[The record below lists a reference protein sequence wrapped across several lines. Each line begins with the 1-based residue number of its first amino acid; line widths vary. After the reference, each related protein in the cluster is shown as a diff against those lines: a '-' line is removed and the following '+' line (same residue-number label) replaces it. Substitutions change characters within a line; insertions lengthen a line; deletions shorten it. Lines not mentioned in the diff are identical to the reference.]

1 LYGLFGLVSHKEL
14 SMHGHKS
21 FEIKKKSFT
30 ASIFCCY
37 ASIFCCYSYL
47 TTHIMEEKK
56 IAANVIRTD
65 LLGEAII
72 SSKHNATN
80 GGRMSK

>member
-37 ASIFCCYSYL
+37 SYL

-56 IAANVIRTD
+56 IAANVIRSD